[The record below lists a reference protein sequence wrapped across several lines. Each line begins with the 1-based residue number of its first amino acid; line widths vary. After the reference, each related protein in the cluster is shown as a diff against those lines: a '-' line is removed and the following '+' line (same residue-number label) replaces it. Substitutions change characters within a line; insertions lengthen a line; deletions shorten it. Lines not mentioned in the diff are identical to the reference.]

1 MTETRDA
8 AVDEALAI
16 IDKELS
22 KMLRRELVS
31 SGEVA
36 DVLLDIRSLLVS
48 SGHTAES

>member
-1 MTETRDA
+1 MTDTREA

-16 IDKELS
+16 IDKELG

-36 DVLLDIRSLLVS
+36 DVLLDIRTLLVS
-48 SGHTAES
+48 SSHAQES